1 MSNDREPNTPEIT
14 RPDSAEVADAA
25 EAAEAPE
32 ADDAQER
39 RHPAVI
45 ATALALPIAL
55 LVGVIVA
62 AVTVIGESTRPPEA
76 LGPVDAPAA
85 DTADCSAVL
94 AGLPDEL
101 GDYSRAELIEPAPVG
116 VRAWAPDD
124 ATADAIVLR
133 CGLPRP
139 IGFDVASALQV
150 INGVQWF
157 EVSGADS
164 GIDASTW
171 YTVDRPVYV
180 ALTVPGGSGPTPL
193 QDASDAISASLPQTP
208 LDPAPLQ

>member
-1 MSNDREPNTPEIT
+1 MSIEP
-14 RPDSAEVADAA
+14 
-25 EAAEAPE
+25 EAPASPE
-32 ADDAQER
+32 QR

-45 ATALALPIAL
+45 ATAIALPVAL

-62 AVTVIGESTRPPEA
+62 AVTVSGSGTRPPEA
-76 LGPVDAPAA
+76 LGPVDAPLA
-85 DTADCSAVL
+85 DSSDCATLL
-94 AGLPDEL
+94 AGLPAAL
-101 GDYSRAELIEPAPVG
+101 GDYDAADLVDPAPIG
-116 VRAWAPDD
+116 ARAWAPGDETSD
-124 ATADAIVLR
+124 PVVLR

-139 IGFDVASALQV
+139 NGFDVASSLQV

-171 YTVDRPVYV
+171 YAVDRAVYV
-180 ALTVPGGSGPTPL
+180 ALTVPNGSGPTPL
-193 QDASDAISASLPQTP
+193 QDASNAISATLPQTA

>member
-1 MSNDREPNTPEIT
+1 MMTI
-14 RPDSAEVADAA
+14 
-25 EAAEAPE
+25 EAPSPE
-32 ADDAQER
+32 PESSER

-45 ATALALPIAL
+45 ATAVALPIAL

-62 AVTVIGESTRPPEA
+62 AVTVSGDATRPPEA

-85 DTADCSAVL
+85 ESSDCVTLLDA
-94 AGLPDEL
+94 LPEAL
-101 GDYSRAELIEPAPVG
+101 GDYTQAELVDPAPAG
-116 VRAWAPDD
+116 ARAYAPDD
-124 ATADAIVLR
+124 DVSEAIVLR

-139 IGFDVASALQV
+139 AGFDVASALQV

-157 EVSGADS
+157 EVSGADT

-193 QDASDAISASLPQTP
+193 QDASNSIAGALPQTA

>member
-1 MSNDREPNTPEIT
+1 MTFLNFLISPPWGPPVCKLPSCKVILI
-14 RPDSAEVADAA
+14 PSLWEVRA
-25 EAAEAPE
+25 
-32 ADDAQER
+32 R
-39 RHPAVI
+39 RRLIRA
-45 ATALALPIAL
+45 
-55 LVGVIVA
+55 G
-62 AVTVIGESTRPPEA
+62 GGGWGNPP
-76 LGPVDAPAA
+76 PRDPQ
-85 DTADCSAVL
+85 
-94 AGLPDEL
+94 
-101 GDYSRAELIEPAPVG
+101 G

>member
-1 MSNDREPNTPEIT
+1 MSSEPEP
-14 RPDSAEVADAA
+14 AESVST
-25 EAAEAPE
+25 E
-32 ADDAQER
+32 ER

-45 ATALALPIAL
+45 ATAVALPVAL

-62 AVTVIGESTRPPEA
+62 AVAVGGSSTRPPEA
-76 LGPVDAPAA
+76 LGPVDAPSAESTEC
-85 DTADCSAVL
+85 TALLDS
-94 AGLPDEL
+94 LPSDL
-101 GDYSRAELIEPAPVG
+101 GDYRSAELVDPAPAG
-116 VRAWAPDD
+116 ARAWAPDD
-124 ATADAIVLR
+124 DVSEPVVLR
-133 CGLPRP
+133 CGLLRP
-139 IGFDVASALQV
+139 QGFDVASALQV

-193 QDASDAISASLPQTP
+193 QDASDAISSALAQTA

>member
-1 MSNDREPNTPEIT
+1 MSTDREPNTPPVTE
-14 RPDSAEVADAA
+14 PDGV
-25 EAAEAPE
+25 P
-32 ADDAQER
+32 ER
-39 RHPAVI
+39 RHPAVVV
-45 ATALALPIAL
+45 TAIALPVAL

-62 AVTVIGESTRPPEA
+62 AVMVSGGSTRPPEA

-85 DTADCSAVL
+85 DTGDCSAL
-94 AGLPDEL
+94 LDRLPDEL
-101 GDYSRAELIEPAPVG
+101 GDFSRADLIDPAPVG
-116 VRAWAPDD
+116 ARAWAPDD
-124 ATADAIVLR
+124 ATAAAIVLR

-139 IGFDVASALQV
+139 EGFDVASALQV

-193 QDASDAISASLPQTP
+193 QDASDAISAALPQTP

>member
-1 MSNDREPNTPEIT
+1 MNTEHESSET
-14 RPDSAEVADAA
+14 HDVSD
-25 EAAEAPE
+25 
-32 ADDAQER
+32 R

-45 ATALALPIAL
+45 ATAVALPVAL
-55 LVGVIVA
+55 LIGVIVA
-62 AVTVIGESTRPPEA
+62 AVTVSGQPERGPEA

-85 DTADCSAVL
+85 DSAECADLLEV
-94 AGLPDEL
+94 LPDAL
-101 GDYSRAELIEPAPVG
+101 GDYTRADLVEPAPVG
-116 VRAWAPDD
+116 ARAWAPSD
-124 ATADAIVLR
+124 ADSDAIVLR

-139 IGFDVASALQV
+139 VDFDVASALQV

-171 YTVDRPVYV
+171 YTVDRSVYV

-193 QDASDAISASLPQTP
+193 QDASNAISAALPQTP
-208 LDPAPLQ
+208 LDPAPLR

>member
-1 MSNDREPNTPEIT
+1 MTTEDESSDSTP
-14 RPDSAEVADAA
+14 
-25 EAAEAPE
+25 
-32 ADDAQER
+32 QEHR

-45 ATALALPIAL
+45 ATAVALPVAL

-62 AVTVIGESTRPPEA
+62 AVTVAGDRTRPPEA

-85 DTADCSAVL
+85 DSAECVAVL
-94 AGLPDEL
+94 DALPESL
-101 GDYSRAELIEPAPVG
+101 GDYSRAELVDPAPAG
-116 VRAWAPDD
+116 ARAYAPDD
-124 ATADAIVLR
+124 DVSDAIVLR

-139 IGFDVASALQV
+139 VGFDVASALQV

-171 YTVDRPVYV
+171 YTVDRPVYI

-193 QDASDAISASLPQTP
+193 QDASDSIASALPQTA